1 MIIQKLNF
9 EDANKKYQSLSNNL
23 KIPGINPEYVIS
35 DSLNYKNVEP
45 VFLFYENNDNFW
57 IHNCLL
63 GVIPNTEYKDIFS
76 SYGYAGPVSNSN
88 DRSFINEANNA
99 YLSWASSHNI
109 VAEFISYHPILKN
122 YRFDNADISF
132 NRSTVMVNLERDELF
147 DFYKKRTRR
156 DIRRAYRLGVSII
169 INDKESFI
177 EPFKKIYFNT
187 MIRNSAENFYFFND
201 NYLTQLVNSKNTF
214 VVTAF
219 QNTKLISA
227 AIFLISGDYMEYHL
241 SGTSREGLST
251 DANKVL
257 LHEAMIYGKEL
268 GIKFAHLGGGSSQ
281 MEDDALLLFKSGFS
295 KDMINYSIGKKVIK
309 KTVYEQLSKRKK
321 NNKILHWR

>member
-23 KIPGINPEYVIS
+23 KIPGINPEYVVN

-45 VFLFYENNDNFW
+45 VFLLYENNHNIW

-63 GVIPNTEYKDIFS
+63 GEIPNTEYKDIFS
-76 SYGYAGPVSNSN
+76 SYGYAGPVSNTN
-88 DRSFINEANNA
+88 ERSFINEANNA
-99 YLSWASSHNI
+99 YLTWASFNNV

-122 YRFDNADISF
+122 YRFDNADILF
-132 NRSTVMVNLERDELF
+132 NRSTVMVDLTRDKPF
-147 DFYKKRTRR
+147 DLYKKRTRR
-156 DIRRAYRLGVSII
+156 DIRKAYRDGVSIEL
-169 INDKESFI
+169 NDKESFI
-177 EPFKKIYFNT
+177 EPFKKIYFKT
-187 MIRNSAENFYFFND
+187 MIRNLAENSYFFND
-201 NYLTQLVNSKNTF
+201 NYFSKLIDSKNTF

-219 QNTKLISA
+219 KDSKLISA
-227 AIFLISGDYMEYHL
+227 AIFLMSGDYMEYHL
-241 SGTSREGLST
+241 SGTSQEGLLSN
-251 DANKVL
+251 ANKAL
-257 LHEAMIYGKEL
+257 LHEAIMYAKVL

-281 MEDDALLLFKSGFS
+281 MNDDTLLLFKSGFS
-295 KDMINYSIGKKVIK
+295 KDTINYSIGKRVIK